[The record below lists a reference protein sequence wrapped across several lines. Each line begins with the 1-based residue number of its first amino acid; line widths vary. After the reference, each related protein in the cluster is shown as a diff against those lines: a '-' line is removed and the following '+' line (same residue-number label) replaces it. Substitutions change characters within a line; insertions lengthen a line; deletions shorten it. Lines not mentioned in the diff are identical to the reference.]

1 MEARAV
7 SPREFTLPVVA
18 LAMVGFGAFSERA
31 EAVSVA
37 LIAIGAGMFFIGL
50 LLPTL
55 TEFQIGP
62 SGFSGKL
69 RERDQEVQAALEPH
83 SEGLLR
89 TAVTIAGSPEKG
101 RELLDQALVETYMQ
115 WQQAKRDGPADTVL
129 KRLGDIASAEV
140 SSAAPGASP

>member
-1 MEARAV
+1 
-7 SPREFTLPVVA
+7 
-18 LAMVGFGAFSERA
+18 MVGFGTFSHRA
-31 EAVSVA
+31 EAISVA

-62 SGFSGKL
+62 GGFSGKL
-69 RERDQEVQAALEPH
+69 RERDREVQAALEPH

-101 RELLDQALVETYMQ
+101 RELLDQALIETYMQ
-115 WQQAKRDGPADTVL
+115 WQRAKREGPADAVL
-129 KRLGDIASAEV
+129 KRLGDLAPAEAS
-140 SSAAPGASP
+140 SSASGTGGP